1 MMMIPFVLSN
11 VTVGVVTYA
20 AIWSG
25 LVPYINGV
33 NLPYTIPVVIS
44 GFMLCG
50 WRGALLQVV
59 LLLITGLIYYPFFKA
74 QDKQAY
80 LEEQEQKKLASQ

>member
-1 MMMIPFVLSN
+1 
-11 VTVGVVTYA
+11 
-20 AIWSG
+20 
-25 LVPYINGV
+25 
-33 NLPYTIPVVIS
+33 
-44 GFMLCG
+44 MLCG

-80 LEEQEQKKLASQ
+80 LQEQEQKSLTAK

>member
-1 MMMIPFVLSN
+1 MMMIPFVLAN
-11 VTVGVVTYA
+11 ITVGIVTYV

-33 NLPYTIPVVIS
+33 NLPYTIPVIIS

-50 WRGALLQVV
+50 WRGALLQVM
-59 LLLITGLIYYPFFKA
+59 LLLITGFIYYPFFRA

-80 LEEQEQKKLASQ
+80 EQEKAMKKELKV